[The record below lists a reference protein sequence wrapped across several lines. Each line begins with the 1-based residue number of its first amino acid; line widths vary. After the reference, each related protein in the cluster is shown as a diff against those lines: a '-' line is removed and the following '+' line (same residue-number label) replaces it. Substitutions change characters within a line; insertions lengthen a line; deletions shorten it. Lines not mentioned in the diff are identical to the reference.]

1 MFKRTFELLLV
12 ACLGTGALC
21 AANDPF
27 VGEWK
32 LNPARSKLTDQ
43 M

>member
-12 ACLGTGALC
+12 ACLGTGALW